1 MRLPSM
7 APAVTRTISI
17 VLAVAAVG
25 ILVITALADRNG
37 SRRPAPRRSRPAS
50 PVAESTMPGSI
61 DLPPT
66 TEPATPHVRA
76 ADARTWLHA
85 LAGKWSQ
92 DGGKDYF
99 QFQPDGTGQWM
110 AFGQKLWSGKATP
123 RDATTFDLSDRTGQG
138 ASYWRVELQSG
149 GKKLFFVGLQ
159 KTYRKA

>member
-25 ILVITALADRNG
+25 ILLVTALADRHG
-37 SRRPAPRRSRPAS
+37 SRRPDARPSRPAS

-76 ADARTWLHA
+76 ADAKTWLRA

-92 DGGKDYF
+92 AGGKDYF

-123 RDATTFDLSDRTGQG
+123 RDATTFDLSDLTGQG

-149 GKKLFFVGLQ
+149 RKKLFFVGLQ

>member
-1 MRLPSM
+1 
-7 APAVTRTISI
+7 VTRTISI
-17 VLAVAAVG
+17 VLAVAAAG
-25 ILVITALADRNG
+25 ILLVTALADRKDG
-37 SRRPAPRRSRPAS
+37 HGPVAQRSRPAS
-50 PVAESTMPGSI
+50 PVAESTMPGSV

-76 ADARTWLHA
+76 ADARTWLRA

-92 DGGKDYF
+92 DSGKDYF
-99 QFQPDGTGQWM
+99 QFQPDGSGQWM

-138 ASYWRVELQSG
+138 ASYWRVQLQSG